1 MRFSIAF
8 CVYLALISCSS
19 PGRDFGGIEPVRI
32 DVEGSEFDVHVKGD
46 EVRVIRMN
54 YELLPNLAVT
64 ASRAIA
70 AMEVV
75 TGCRVI
81 NGSFSGDQAMAAARV
96 KC

>member
-1 MRFSIAF
+1 M
-8 CVYLALISCSS
+8 
-19 PGRDFGGIEPVRI
+19 
-32 DVEGSEFDVHVKGD
+32 
-46 EVRVIRMN
+46 RVIRMN

-81 NGSFSGDQAMAAARV
+81 NGSFSGDQGMATARV